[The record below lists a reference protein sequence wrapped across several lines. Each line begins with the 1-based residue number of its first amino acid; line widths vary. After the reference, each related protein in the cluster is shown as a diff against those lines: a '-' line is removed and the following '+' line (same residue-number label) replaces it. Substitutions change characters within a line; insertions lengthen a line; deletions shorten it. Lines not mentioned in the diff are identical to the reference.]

1 MARFVVGWLVLV
13 AWAIPVFVL
22 AETMVPHMRARIA
35 WRGIALGSIL
45 LGVDAAITR
54 AISVAPASATLLRC
68 AAAFGVAELVAYA
81 AHRAMHR
88 VPLLW
93 RFHQLHHVDEPLA
106 WHVAWRIHP
115 IDAALFAAANV
126 GACVLVGAPL
136 PAGVAFVVARRVWT
150 IVIHANIDWRASA
163 LDALIATPS
172 FHRRH
177 HREDLAPANFA
188 GTFPIIDLVFG
199 TRAKE

>member
-1 MARFVVGWLVLV
+1 MLLGWIALV
-13 AWAIPVFVL
+13 AWAIPVFVV
-22 AETMVPHMRARIA
+22 AELLVPFRRERVA
-35 WRGIALGSIL
+35 WRGIAIGAALVGI
-45 LGVDAAITR
+45 DAAVTR
-54 AISVAPASATLLRC
+54 AISLPLPPATLVRC
-68 AAAFGVAELVAYA
+68 AAAFGVAEVLAYA
-81 AHRAMHR
+81 THRAMHG

-93 RFHQLHHVDEPLA
+93 RFHRFHHVDEPLA

-126 GACVLVGAPL
+126 GACALVGAPL

-150 IVIHANIDWRASA
+150 IVIHANVAWPRS
-163 LDALIATPS
+163 LVDALIATPS

-188 GTFPIIDLVFG
+188 GTLPIIDLLFG
-199 TRAKE
+199 TYARSPRS